1 MNVTNDLLPWLTP
14 LLDVAVMAMV
24 AALLWRLRR
33 DPIAT
38 WAAHEKR
45 LQELLE
51 QFRLLAAQSEGAA
64 RDLDGAL
71 GQREERL
78 RTLAVETA
86 AETAASRRAAQTSAA
101 AAAKRPEAARGTAHA
116 DVVARVR
123 RLAAEKLPLDEIA
136 RRVDMPTAEV
146 RVLVALYAEQRRAG
160 TTTAEAK

>member
-1 MNVTNDLLPWLTP
+1 MNLTNDVLPWLTP

-38 WAAHEKR
+38 WEARERR
-45 LQELLE
+45 LQELFDGLK
-51 QFRLLAAQSEGAA
+51 LLAAQSEGAA

-78 RTLAVETA
+78 RTLA
-86 AETAASRRAAQTSAA
+86 AETAASTRAAKVSAPA
-101 AAAKRPEAARGTAHA
+101 PAKRSDAARGAAHA
-116 DVVARVR
+116 DVIARVR
-123 RLAAEKLPLDEIA
+123 RLAAEALPLEEIA

-146 RVLVALYAEQRRAG
+146 RVLVGLYAEQRRAG
-160 TTTAEAK
+160 TPAAEAK